1 MAKSI
6 QEYVDSLY
14 NQGLNNANNLKEQ
27 RTRADE
33 AFIKQVQDAIDKST
47 ASAAKPYQT
56 QIEQLPSQYQ
66 KLVDT
71 NAVQELVNRR
81 QVQETMANMGLTD
94 SGLNRTQQT
103 AIAIQRGN
111 ADAAA
116 RLEQQQKT
124 QELQDKIAQLMESGA
139 AQKQQQEAAIRN
151 DSANWY
157 NNLLGNMYNNAVNM
171 GYNQYNTDVAR
182 EDENKRWAEQLRQ
195 NELDRQ
201 EQIRQNELDRQARLD
216 AAKEQ
221 AAAAKEQAAAAQKQA
236 ELEARQQAFENTM
249 KIVDAM
255 NKAGASQE
263 DIYSYLNSTG
273 YVKNGAG
280 ENLYLDSGTAG
291 KTYKYAPQP
300 RGNYLLN
307 EMVAGRMTKQE
318 AVDDI
323 IKNFNFDA
331 NAMKTAAEA
340 AGVTDLLY
348 NKLASTID
356 TSSLDEKTKYSA
368 QYRGRY
374 LGPKIINGKM
384 TKKEA
389 VADIMNSFK
398 GNDAAMVV
406 AAQEAGVLPELME
419 RYR

>member
-27 RTRADE
+27 RTQADE

-66 KLVDT
+66 KLYDT

-157 NNLLGNMYNNAVNM
+157 NNLLGDMYNNAVNM

-201 EQIRQNELDRQARLD
+201 AQLD
-216 AAKEQ
+216 AAKKQ
-221 AAAAKEQAAAAQKQA
+221 ADAAKKQA
-236 ELEARQQAFENTM
+236 ELEAQQQAFENTM

-255 NKAGASQE
+255 NKADASQE

-318 AVDDI
+318 VVDDI

>member
-27 RTRADE
+27 RTQADE

-66 KLVDT
+66 KLYDT

-124 QELQDKIAQLMESGA
+124 QELQDKIAQLIESGA

-157 NNLLGNMYNNAVNM
+157 NNLLGDIYNNSVNM

-201 EQIRQNELDRQARLD
+201 IGR
-216 AAKEQ
+216 
-221 AAAAKEQAAAAQKQA
+221 
-236 ELEARQQAFENTM
+236 
-249 KIVDAM
+249 
-255 NKAGASQE
+255 ASC
-263 DIYSYLNSTG
+263 
-273 YVKNGAG
+273 
-280 ENLYLDSGTAG
+280 
-291 KTYKYAPQP
+291 
-300 RGNYLLN
+300 R
-307 EMVAGRMTKQE
+307 
-318 AVDDI
+318 
-323 IKNFNFDA
+323 
-331 NAMKTAAEA
+331 
-340 AGVTDLLY
+340 
-348 NKLASTID
+348 
-356 TSSLDEKTKYSA
+356 
-368 QYRGRY
+368 
-374 LGPKIINGKM
+374 
-384 TKKEA
+384 
-389 VADIMNSFK
+389 
-398 GNDAAMVV
+398 
-406 AAQEAGVLPELME
+406 E
-419 RYR
+419 RV

>member
-27 RTRADE
+27 RTQADE

-66 KLVDT
+66 KLYDT
-71 NAVQELVNRR
+71 NAVQELINRR

-157 NNLLGNMYNNAVNM
+157 NNLLGDMYNNAVNM

-201 EQIRQNELDRQARLD
+201 AQLD
-216 AAKEQ
+216 AAK
-221 AAAAKEQAAAAQKQA
+221 KQA
-236 ELEARQQAFENTM
+236 ELEAQQQAFENTM

-255 NKAGASQE
+255 NKADASQE
-263 DIYSYLNSTG
+263 DIYSYLASAG
-273 YVKNGAG
+273 YVKNGTSTATLDQKTKDSAYYRG
-280 ENLYLDSGTAG
+280 TYLAG
-291 KTYKYAPQP
+291 KIS
-300 RGNYLLN
+300 
-307 EMVAGRMTKQE
+307 AGKMTKQE
-318 AVDDI
+318 AVADI
-323 IKNFNFDA
+323 VNSFNGNTA
-331 NAMKTAAEA
+331 AMKVAAEK
-340 AGVTDLLY
+340 AGLTEELNSILPSS
-348 NKLASTID
+348 NRSNRTKSLSASDIANITEKAMEIYD
-356 TSSLDEKTKYSA
+356 TSGSAGLEKYLNLQIAGGILTDA
-368 QYRGRY
+368 QAIAMY
-374 LGPKIINGKM
+374 
-384 TKKEA
+384 EA
-389 VADIMNSFK
+389 
-398 GNDAAMVV
+398 
-406 AAQEAGVLPELME
+406 ME
-419 RYR
+419 G

>member
-27 RTRADE
+27 RTQADE

-47 ASAAKPYQT
+47 ASAAKSYQT

-66 KLVDT
+66 KLYDT
-71 NAVQELVNRR
+71 NAVQELINRR

-157 NNLLGNMYNNAVNM
+157 NNLLGDMYNNAVNM

-201 EQIRQNELDRQARLD
+201 AQLD
-216 AAKEQ
+216 
-221 AAAAKEQAAAAQKQA
+221 AAKEQAAAAQKQA
-236 ELEARQQAFENTM
+236 ELEAQQQAFENTM

-255 NKAGASQE
+255 NKADASQE

-318 AVDDI
+318 VVDDI

>member
-27 RTRADE
+27 RTQADE

-157 NNLLGNMYNNAVNM
+157 NNLLGDMYNNAVNM

-201 EQIRQNELDRQARLD
+201 AQLD
-216 AAKEQ
+216 
-221 AAAAKEQAAAAQKQA
+221 AAQKQA
-236 ELEARQQAFENTM
+236 ELEAQQQAFENTM

-255 NKAGASQE
+255 NKADASQE
-263 DIYSYLNSTG
+263 DIYSYLASAG
-273 YVKNGAG
+273 YVKNGTSTAT
-280 ENLYLDSGTAG
+280 LDQ
-291 KTYKYAPQP
+291 KTKDSAYY
-300 RGNYLLN
+300 RGNYL
-307 EMVAGRMTKQE
+307 AGKISAGKMTKQE
-318 AVDDI
+318 AVADI
-323 IKNFNFDA
+323 VNSFNGNTA
-331 NAMKTAAEA
+331 AMKVAAEK
-340 AGVTDLLY
+340 AGLTEELNSILPSS
-348 NKLASTID
+348 NRSNRTKSLSASDIANITEKAMEIYD
-356 TSSLDEKTKYSA
+356 TSGSAGLEKYLNLQIAGGILTDA
-368 QYRGRY
+368 QAIAMY
-374 LGPKIINGKM
+374 
-384 TKKEA
+384 EA
-389 VADIMNSFK
+389 
-398 GNDAAMVV
+398 
-406 AAQEAGVLPELME
+406 ME
-419 RYR
+419 G

>member
-27 RTRADE
+27 RTQADE

-47 ASAAKPYQT
+47 ASAAKSYQT

-66 KLVDT
+66 KLYDT
-71 NAVQELVNRR
+71 NAVQELINRR

-157 NNLLGNMYNNAVNM
+157 NNLLGDMYNNAVNM

-201 EQIRQNELDRQARLD
+201 AQLD
-216 AAKEQ
+216 
-221 AAAAKEQAAAAQKQA
+221 AAKEQAAAAQKQA
-236 ELEARQQAFENTM
+236 ELEAQQQAFENTM

-255 NKAGASQE
+255 NKADASQE
-263 DIYSYLNSTG
+263 DIYSYLASAG
-273 YVKNGAG
+273 YVKNGTSTAT
-280 ENLYLDSGTAG
+280 LDQ
-291 KTYKYAPQP
+291 KTKDSAYY
-300 RGNYLLN
+300 RGNYLAGKIS
-307 EMVAGRMTKQE
+307 AGRMTKWE
-318 AVDDI
+318 AVNDI
-323 IKNFNFDA
+323 IATYQDNFP
-331 NAMKTAAEA
+331 AMKVAAEK
-340 AGVTDLLY
+340 AGVMNELL
-348 NKLASTID
+348 S
-356 TSSLDEKTKYSA
+356 
-368 QYRGRY
+368 
-374 LGPKIINGKM
+374 
-384 TKKEA
+384 
-389 VADIMNSFK
+389 
-398 GNDAAMVV
+398 
-406 AAQEAGVLPELME
+406 

>member
-27 RTRADE
+27 RTQADE

-66 KLVDT
+66 KLYDT

-157 NNLLGNMYNNAVNM
+157 NNLLGDMYNNAVNM

-201 EQIRQNELDRQARLD
+201 AQLD
-216 AAKEQ
+216 
-221 AAAAKEQAAAAQKQA
+221 AAKEQAAAAQKQA
-236 ELEARQQAFENTM
+236 ELEAQQQAFENTM

-255 NKAGASQE
+255 NKADASQE
-263 DIYSYLNSTG
+263 DIYSYLASAG
-273 YVKNGAG
+273 YVKNGTSTAT
-280 ENLYLDSGTAG
+280 LDQ
-291 KTYKYAPQP
+291 KTKDSAYY
-300 RGNYLLN
+300 RGNYL
-307 EMVAGRMTKQE
+307 AGKISAGKMTKQE
-318 AVDDI
+318 AVADI
-323 IKNFNFDA
+323 VNSFNGNTA
-331 NAMKTAAEA
+331 AMKVAAEK
-340 AGVTDLLY
+340 AGLTEELNRILPSS
-348 NKLASTID
+348 NRSNRTKSLSASDIANITEKAMEIYD
-356 TSSLDEKTKYSA
+356 TSGSAGLEKYLNLQIAGGILTDA
-368 QYRGRY
+368 QAIAMY
-374 LGPKIINGKM
+374 
-384 TKKEA
+384 EA
-389 VADIMNSFK
+389 
-398 GNDAAMVV
+398 
-406 AAQEAGVLPELME
+406 ME
-419 RYR
+419 G

>member
-27 RTRADE
+27 RTQADE

-81 QVQETMANMGLTD
+81 QVQEAMANMGLTD

-157 NNLLGNMYNNAVNM
+157 NSLLGDMYNNAVNM

-201 EQIRQNELDRQARLD
+201 AQLD
-216 AAKEQ
+216 
-221 AAAAKEQAAAAQKQA
+221 AAKEQAAAAQKQA
-236 ELEARQQAFENTM
+236 ELEAQQQAFENTM

-255 NKAGASQE
+255 NKADASQE
-263 DIYSYLNSTG
+263 DIYSYLASAG
-273 YVKNGAG
+273 YVKNGTSTAT
-280 ENLYLDSGTAG
+280 LDQ
-291 KTYKYAPQP
+291 KTKDSAYY
-300 RGNYLLN
+300 RGNYL
-307 EMVAGRMTKQE
+307 AGKISAGKMTKQE
-318 AVDDI
+318 AVADI
-323 IKNFNFDA
+323 VNSFNGNTA
-331 NAMKTAAEA
+331 AMKVAAEK
-340 AGVTDLLY
+340 AGLTEELNSILPSS
-348 NKLASTID
+348 NRSNRTKSLSASDIANITEKAMEIYD
-356 TSSLDEKTKYSA
+356 TSGSAGLEKYLNLQIAGGILTDA
-368 QYRGRY
+368 QAIAMY
-374 LGPKIINGKM
+374 
-384 TKKEA
+384 EA
-389 VADIMNSFK
+389 
-398 GNDAAMVV
+398 
-406 AAQEAGVLPELME
+406 ME
-419 RYR
+419 G

>member
-27 RTRADE
+27 RTQADE

-66 KLVDT
+66 KLYDT

-157 NNLLGNMYNNAVNM
+157 NNLLGDMYNNAVNM

-201 EQIRQNELDRQARLD
+201 AQLD

-221 AAAAKEQAAAAQKQA
+221 AAAVQKQA
-236 ELEARQQAFENTM
+236 ELEAQQQAFENTM
-249 KIVDAM
+249 KVIDAM
-255 NKAGASQE
+255 KKAGASEEGILAYMQ
-263 DIYSYLNSTG
+263 S
-273 YVKNGAG
+273 NGLLG
-280 ENLYLDSGTAG
+280 NNNGGSGTTNSLADISVNSLDQKTKDSAYYRGTYLAG
-291 KTYKYAPQP
+291 KIS
-300 RGNYLLN
+300 
-307 EMVAGRMTKQE
+307 AGRMTKWE
-318 AVDDI
+318 AVNDI
-323 IKNFNFDA
+323 IATYQDNFP
-331 NAMKTAAEA
+331 AMKVAAEK
-340 AGVTDLLY
+340 AGVMNELL
-348 NKLASTID
+348 S
-356 TSSLDEKTKYSA
+356 
-368 QYRGRY
+368 
-374 LGPKIINGKM
+374 
-384 TKKEA
+384 
-389 VADIMNSFK
+389 
-398 GNDAAMVV
+398 
-406 AAQEAGVLPELME
+406 

>member
-14 NQGLNNANNLKEQ
+14 NQGLNNTNNLKEQ
-27 RTRADE
+27 RTQADE

-66 KLVDT
+66 KLYDT

-157 NNLLGNMYNNAVNM
+157 NNLLGDMYNNAVNM

-201 EQIRQNELDRQARLD
+201 AQLD
-216 AAKEQ
+216 AAK
-221 AAAAKEQAAAAQKQA
+221 KQA
-236 ELEARQQAFENTM
+236 ELEAQQQAFENTM

-255 NKAGASQE
+255 NKADASQE
-263 DIYSYLNSTG
+263 DIYSYLASAG
-273 YVKNGAG
+273 YVKNGTSTAT
-280 ENLYLDSGTAG
+280 LDQ
-291 KTYKYAPQP
+291 KTKDSAYY
-300 RGNYLLN
+300 RGNYL
-307 EMVAGRMTKQE
+307 AGKISAGKMTKQE
-318 AVDDI
+318 AVADI
-323 IKNFNFDA
+323 VNSFNGNTA
-331 NAMKTAAEA
+331 AMKVAAEK
-340 AGVTDLLY
+340 AGLTEELNSILPSS
-348 NKLASTID
+348 NRSNRTKSLSASDIANITEKAMEIYD
-356 TSSLDEKTKYSA
+356 TSGSAGLEKYLNLQIAGGILTDA
-368 QYRGRY
+368 QAIAMY
-374 LGPKIINGKM
+374 
-384 TKKEA
+384 EA
-389 VADIMNSFK
+389 
-398 GNDAAMVV
+398 
-406 AAQEAGVLPELME
+406 ME
-419 RYR
+419 G

>member
-27 RTRADE
+27 RTQADE

-157 NNLLGNMYNNAVNM
+157 NNLLGDMYNNAVNM

-201 EQIRQNELDRQARLD
+201 AQLD
-216 AAKEQ
+216 
-221 AAAAKEQAAAAQKQA
+221 AAKEQAAAAQKQA
-236 ELEARQQAFENTM
+236 ELEAQQQAFENTM

-255 NKAGASQE
+255 NKADASKE

-318 AVDDI
+318 VVDDI

>member
-27 RTRADE
+27 RTQADE

-66 KLVDT
+66 KLYDT

-157 NNLLGNMYNNAVNM
+157 NNLLGDMYNNAVNM

-201 EQIRQNELDRQARLD
+201 AQLD
-216 AAKEQ
+216 
-221 AAAAKEQAAAAQKQA
+221 AAKEQAAAAQKQA
-236 ELEARQQAFENTM
+236 ELEAQQQAFENTM
-249 KIVDAM
+249 KVIDAM
-255 NKAGASQE
+255 KKADASQE
-263 DIYSYLNSTG
+263 DIYSYLASAG
-273 YVKNGAG
+273 YVKNGTSTAT
-280 ENLYLDSGTAG
+280 LDQ
-291 KTYKYAPQP
+291 KTKDSAYY
-300 RGNYLLN
+300 RGNYL
-307 EMVAGRMTKQE
+307 AGKISAGKMTKQE
-318 AVDDI
+318 AVADI
-323 IKNFNFDA
+323 VNSFNGNTA
-331 NAMKTAAEA
+331 AMKVAAEK
-340 AGVTDLLY
+340 AGLTEELNSILPSS
-348 NKLASTID
+348 NRSNRTKSLSASDIANITEKAMEIYD
-356 TSSLDEKTKYSA
+356 TSGSAGLEKYLNLQIAGGILTDA
-368 QYRGRY
+368 QAIAMY
-374 LGPKIINGKM
+374 
-384 TKKEA
+384 EA
-389 VADIMNSFK
+389 
-398 GNDAAMVV
+398 
-406 AAQEAGVLPELME
+406 ME
-419 RYR
+419 G

>member
-14 NQGLNNANNLKEQ
+14 NQGLNNTNNLKEQ
-27 RTRADE
+27 RTQADE

-66 KLVDT
+66 KLYDT

-157 NNLLGNMYNNAVNM
+157 NNLLGDMYNNAVNM

-201 EQIRQNELDRQARLD
+201 AQLD
-216 AAKEQ
+216 
-221 AAAAKEQAAAAQKQA
+221 AAKEQAAAAQKQA
-236 ELEARQQAFENTM
+236 ELEAQQQAFENTM
-249 KIVDAM
+249 KVIDAM
-255 NKAGASQE
+255 NKADASQE
-263 DIYSYLNSTG
+263 DIYSYLASAG
-273 YVKNGAG
+273 YVKNGTSTAT
-280 ENLYLDSGTAG
+280 LDQ
-291 KTYKYAPQP
+291 KTKDSAYY
-300 RGNYLLN
+300 RGNYL
-307 EMVAGRMTKQE
+307 AGKISAGKMTKQE
-318 AVDDI
+318 AVADI
-323 IKNFNFDA
+323 VNSFNGNTA
-331 NAMKTAAEA
+331 AMKVAAEK
-340 AGVTDLLY
+340 AGLTEELNSILPSS
-348 NKLASTID
+348 NRSNRTKSLSASDIANITEKAMEIYD
-356 TSSLDEKTKYSA
+356 TSGSAGLEKYLNLQIAGGILTDA
-368 QYRGRY
+368 QAIAMY
-374 LGPKIINGKM
+374 
-384 TKKEA
+384 EA
-389 VADIMNSFK
+389 
-398 GNDAAMVV
+398 
-406 AAQEAGVLPELME
+406 ME
-419 RYR
+419 G

>member
-27 RTRADE
+27 RTQADV

-66 KLVDT
+66 KLYDT

-157 NNLLGNMYNNAVNM
+157 NNLLGDMYNNAVNM

-201 EQIRQNELDRQARLD
+201 AQLD
-216 AAKEQ
+216 
-221 AAAAKEQAAAAQKQA
+221 AAKEQAAAAQKQA
-236 ELEARQQAFENTM
+236 ELEAQQQAFENTM
-249 KIVDAM
+249 KVIDAM
-255 NKAGASQE
+255 KKADASQE

-280 ENLYLDSGTAG
+280 ENIYLDSGTAG

-318 AVDDI
+318 VVDDI

>member
-27 RTRADE
+27 RTQADE

-66 KLVDT
+66 KLYDT
-71 NAVQELVNRR
+71 NAVQELVNRHK
-81 QVQETMANMGLTD
+81 VQETMANMGLTD

-124 QELQDKIAQLMESGA
+124 QELQDKIAQLIESGA

-157 NNLLGNMYNNAVNM
+157 NNLLGDIYNNSVNM

-182 EDENKRWAEQLRQ
+182 EDENKRWAEQ
-195 NELDRQ
+195 
-201 EQIRQNELDRQARLD
+201 IRQNELDRQAQLD

-221 AAAAKEQAAAAQKQA
+221 ADAAKKQA
-236 ELEARQQAFENTM
+236 ELEAKQQAFENTM

-255 NKAGASQE
+255 NKADASQE
-263 DIYSYLNSTG
+263 DIYSYLASAG
-273 YVKNGAG
+273 YVKNGTSTAT
-280 ENLYLDSGTAG
+280 LDQ
-291 KTYKYAPQP
+291 KTKDSAYY
-300 RGNYLLN
+300 RGNYL
-307 EMVAGRMTKQE
+307 AGKISAGKMTKQE
-318 AVDDI
+318 AVADI
-323 IKNFNFDA
+323 VNSFNGNTA
-331 NAMKTAAEA
+331 AMKVAAEK
-340 AGVTDLLY
+340 AGLTEELNSILPSSNRSNRTKSLSVSDIANITEKAMEIY
-348 NKLASTID
+348 D
-356 TSSLDEKTKYSA
+356 TSGSAGLEKYLNLQIAGGILTDA
-368 QYRGRY
+368 QAIAMY
-374 LGPKIINGKM
+374 
-384 TKKEA
+384 EA
-389 VADIMNSFK
+389 
-398 GNDAAMVV
+398 
-406 AAQEAGVLPELME
+406 ME
-419 RYR
+419 G

>member
-27 RTRADE
+27 RTQADE

-66 KLVDT
+66 KLYDT
-71 NAVQELVNRR
+71 YAVQELVNRR

-157 NNLLGNMYNNAVNM
+157 NNLLGDMYNNAVNM

-201 EQIRQNELDRQARLD
+201 AQLN
-216 AAKEQ
+216 
-221 AAAAKEQAAAAQKQA
+221 AAKEQAAAAQKQA
-236 ELEARQQAFENTM
+236 ELEAQQQAFENTM

-255 NKAGASQE
+255 NKADASQE
-263 DIYSYLNSTG
+263 DIYSYLASAG
-273 YVKNGAG
+273 YVKNGTSTAT
-280 ENLYLDSGTAG
+280 LDQ
-291 KTYKYAPQP
+291 KTKDSAYY
-300 RGNYLLN
+300 RGNYL
-307 EMVAGRMTKQE
+307 AGKISAGKMTKQE
-318 AVDDI
+318 AVADI
-323 IKNFNFDA
+323 VNSFNGNTA
-331 NAMKTAAEA
+331 AMKVAAEK
-340 AGVTDLLY
+340 AGLTEELNSILPSS
-348 NKLASTID
+348 NRSNRTKSLSASDIANITEKAMEIYD
-356 TSSLDEKTKYSA
+356 TSGSAGLEKYLNLQIAGGILTDA
-368 QYRGRY
+368 QAIAMY
-374 LGPKIINGKM
+374 
-384 TKKEA
+384 EA
-389 VADIMNSFK
+389 
-398 GNDAAMVV
+398 
-406 AAQEAGVLPELME
+406 ME
-419 RYR
+419 G

>member
-27 RTRADE
+27 RTQADE

-66 KLVDT
+66 KLYDT

-116 RLEQQQKT
+116 RLEQQQKA

-157 NNLLGNMYNNAVNM
+157 NNLLGDMYNNAVNM

-201 EQIRQNELDRQARLD
+201 AQLD
-216 AAKEQ
+216 
-221 AAAAKEQAAAAQKQA
+221 AAKEQAAAAQKQA
-236 ELEARQQAFENTM
+236 ELEAQQRAFENTM

-255 NKAGASQE
+255 NKADASQE
-263 DIYSYLNSTG
+263 DIYSYLASAG
-273 YVKNGAG
+273 YVKNGTSTAT
-280 ENLYLDSGTAG
+280 LDQ
-291 KTYKYAPQP
+291 KTKDSAYY
-300 RGNYLLN
+300 RGNYL
-307 EMVAGRMTKQE
+307 AGKISAGKMTKQE
-318 AVDDI
+318 AVADI
-323 IKNFNFDA
+323 VNSFNGNTA
-331 NAMKTAAEA
+331 AMKVAAEK
-340 AGVTDLLY
+340 AGLTEELNSILPSS
-348 NKLASTID
+348 NRSNRTKSLSASDIANITEKAMEIYD
-356 TSSLDEKTKYSA
+356 TSGSAGLEKYLNLQIAGGILTDA
-368 QYRGRY
+368 QAIAMY
-374 LGPKIINGKM
+374 
-384 TKKEA
+384 EA
-389 VADIMNSFK
+389 
-398 GNDAAMVV
+398 
-406 AAQEAGVLPELME
+406 ME
-419 RYR
+419 G

>member
-14 NQGLNNANNLKEQ
+14 NQGLNNTNNLKEQ
-27 RTRADE
+27 RTQADE

-66 KLVDT
+66 KLYDT

-157 NNLLGNMYNNAVNM
+157 NNLLGDMYNNAVNM

-201 EQIRQNELDRQARLD
+201 AQLD
-216 AAKEQ
+216 
-221 AAAAKEQAAAAQKQA
+221 AAQKQA
-236 ELEARQQAFENTM
+236 ELEAQQQAFENTM

-255 NKAGASQE
+255 NKADASQE
-263 DIYSYLNSTG
+263 DIYSYLASAG
-273 YVKNGAG
+273 YVKNGTSTATLDQKTKDSAYYRG
-280 ENLYLDSGTAG
+280 TYLAG
-291 KTYKYAPQP
+291 KIS
-300 RGNYLLN
+300 
-307 EMVAGRMTKQE
+307 AGKMTKQE
-318 AVDDI
+318 AVADI
-323 IKNFNFDA
+323 VNSFNGNTA
-331 NAMKTAAEA
+331 AMKVAAEK
-340 AGVTDLLY
+340 AGLTEELNSILPSS
-348 NKLASTID
+348 NRSNRTKSLSASDIANITEKAMEIYD
-356 TSSLDEKTKYSA
+356 TSGSAGLEKYLNLQIAGGILTDA
-368 QYRGRY
+368 QAIAMY
-374 LGPKIINGKM
+374 
-384 TKKEA
+384 EA
-389 VADIMNSFK
+389 
-398 GNDAAMVV
+398 
-406 AAQEAGVLPELME
+406 ME
-419 RYR
+419 G

>member
-14 NQGLNNANNLKEQ
+14 NQGLNNANNLKDQ
-27 RTRADE
+27 RTQADE

-66 KLVDT
+66 KLYDT

-157 NNLLGNMYNNAVNM
+157 NNLLGDMYNNAVNM

-201 EQIRQNELDRQARLD
+201 AQLD
-216 AAKEQ
+216 
-221 AAAAKEQAAAAQKQA
+221 AAKEQAAAAQKQA
-236 ELEARQQAFENTM
+236 ELEAQQQAFENTM

-255 NKAGASQE
+255 NKADASQE

-307 EMVAGRMTKQE
+307 EMVAGRMTKRE
-318 AVDDI
+318 VVDDI

>member
-27 RTRADE
+27 RTQADE

-66 KLVDT
+66 KLYDT

-124 QELQDKIAQLMESGA
+124 QELQDKIAQLIESGA

-157 NNLLGNMYNNAVNM
+157 NNLLGDMYNNAVNM

-201 EQIRQNELDRQARLD
+201 AQLN
-216 AAKEQ
+216 
-221 AAAAKEQAAAAQKQA
+221 AAKEQAAAAQKQA
-236 ELEARQQAFENTM
+236 ELEAQQQAFENTM

-255 NKAGASQE
+255 NKADASQE
-263 DIYSYLNSTG
+263 DIYSYLASAG
-273 YVKNGAG
+273 YVKNGTSTAT
-280 ENLYLDSGTAG
+280 LDQ
-291 KTYKYAPQP
+291 KTKDSAYY
-300 RGNYLLN
+300 RGNYL
-307 EMVAGRMTKQE
+307 AGKISAGKMTKQE
-318 AVDDI
+318 AVADI
-323 IKNFNFDA
+323 VNSFNGNTA
-331 NAMKTAAEA
+331 AMKVAAEK
-340 AGVTDLLY
+340 AGLTEELNSILPSSNRSNRTKSLSVSDIANITEKAMEIY
-348 NKLASTID
+348 D
-356 TSSLDEKTKYSA
+356 TSGSAGLEKYLNLQIAGGILTDA
-368 QYRGRY
+368 QAIAMY
-374 LGPKIINGKM
+374 
-384 TKKEA
+384 EA
-389 VADIMNSFK
+389 
-398 GNDAAMVV
+398 
-406 AAQEAGVLPELME
+406 ME
-419 RYR
+419 G

>member
-27 RTRADE
+27 RTQADE

-47 ASAAKPYQT
+47 ASTAKPYQT

-66 KLVDT
+66 KLYDT

-157 NNLLGNMYNNAVNM
+157 NNLLGDMYNNAVNM

-201 EQIRQNELDRQARLD
+201 AQLD
-216 AAKEQ
+216 
-221 AAAAKEQAAAAQKQA
+221 AAKEQAAAAQKQA
-236 ELEARQQAFENTM
+236 ELEAQQQAFENTM

-255 NKAGASQE
+255 NKADASQE

-318 AVDDI
+318 VVDDI

-406 AAQEAGVLPELME
+406 AALEAGVLPELME

>member
-14 NQGLNNANNLKEQ
+14 NQGLNNTNNLKEQ
-27 RTRADE
+27 RTQADE

-66 KLVDT
+66 KLYDT

-157 NNLLGNMYNNAVNM
+157 NNLLGDMYNNAVNM

-201 EQIRQNELDRQARLD
+201 AQLD
-216 AAKEQ
+216 
-221 AAAAKEQAAAAQKQA
+221 AAKEQAAAAQKQA
-236 ELEARQQAFENTM
+236 ELEAQQQAFENTM

-255 NKAGASQE
+255 NKADASQE
-263 DIYSYLNSTG
+263 DIYSYLASAG
-273 YVKNGAG
+273 YVKNGTSTAT
-280 ENLYLDSGTAG
+280 LDQKAKDSA
-291 KTYKYAPQP
+291 YY
-300 RGNYLLN
+300 RGNYL
-307 EMVAGRMTKQE
+307 AGKISAGKMTKQE
-318 AVDDI
+318 AVADI
-323 IKNFNFDA
+323 VNSFNGNTA
-331 NAMKTAAEA
+331 AMKVAAEK
-340 AGVTDLLY
+340 AGLTEELNSILPSS
-348 NKLASTID
+348 NRSNRTKSLSASDIANITEKAMEIYD
-356 TSSLDEKTKYSA
+356 TSGSAGLEKYLNLQIAGGILTDA
-368 QYRGRY
+368 QAIAMY
-374 LGPKIINGKM
+374 
-384 TKKEA
+384 EA
-389 VADIMNSFK
+389 
-398 GNDAAMVV
+398 
-406 AAQEAGVLPELME
+406 ME
-419 RYR
+419 G

>member
-27 RTRADE
+27 RTQADE

-66 KLVDT
+66 KLYDT

-157 NNLLGNMYNNAVNM
+157 NNLLGDMYNNAVNM

-201 EQIRQNELDRQARLD
+201 AQLD
-216 AAKEQ
+216 
-221 AAAAKEQAAAAQKQA
+221 AAKEQAAAAQKQA
-236 ELEARQQAFENTM
+236 ELEAQQQAFENTM

-255 NKAGASQE
+255 NKADASQE

-318 AVDDI
+318 VVDDI

>member
-27 RTRADE
+27 RTQADE

-157 NNLLGNMYNNAVNM
+157 NNLLGDMYNNAVNM

-201 EQIRQNELDRQARLD
+201 AQLD
-216 AAKEQ
+216 
-221 AAAAKEQAAAAQKQA
+221 AAKEQAAAAQKQA
-236 ELEARQQAFENTM
+236 ELEAQQQAFENTM

-255 NKAGASQE
+255 NKADASQE
-263 DIYSYLNSTG
+263 DIYSYLASAG
-273 YVKNGAG
+273 YVKNGTSTAT
-280 ENLYLDSGTAG
+280 LDQKAKDSA
-291 KTYKYAPQP
+291 YY
-300 RGNYLLN
+300 RGNYL
-307 EMVAGRMTKQE
+307 AGKISAGKMTKQE
-318 AVDDI
+318 AVADI
-323 IKNFNFDA
+323 VNSFNGNTA
-331 NAMKTAAEA
+331 AMKVAAEK
-340 AGVTDLLY
+340 AGLTEELNSILPSS
-348 NKLASTID
+348 NRSNRTKSLSASDIANITEKAMEIYD
-356 TSSLDEKTKYSA
+356 TSGSAGLEKYLNLQIAGGILTDA
-368 QYRGRY
+368 QAIAMY
-374 LGPKIINGKM
+374 
-384 TKKEA
+384 EA
-389 VADIMNSFK
+389 
-398 GNDAAMVV
+398 
-406 AAQEAGVLPELME
+406 ME
-419 RYR
+419 G

>member
-27 RTRADE
+27 RTQADE

-124 QELQDKIAQLMESGA
+124 QELQDKIAHLMESGA

-157 NNLLGNMYNNAVNM
+157 NNLLGDMYNNAVNM

-201 EQIRQNELDRQARLD
+201 AQLD
-216 AAKEQ
+216 
-221 AAAAKEQAAAAQKQA
+221 AAKEQAAAAQKQA
-236 ELEARQQAFENTM
+236 ELEAQQQDFENTM

-255 NKAGASQE
+255 NKADASQE

-318 AVDDI
+318 VVDDI

>member
-27 RTRADE
+27 RTQADE

-66 KLVDT
+66 KLYDT

-157 NNLLGNMYNNAVNM
+157 NNLLGDMYNNAVNM

-201 EQIRQNELDRQARLD
+201 AQLD
-216 AAKEQ
+216 
-221 AAAAKEQAAAAQKQA
+221 AAKEQAAAAQKQA
-236 ELEARQQAFENTM
+236 ELEAQQQAFENTM

-255 NKAGASQE
+255 NKADASQE
-263 DIYSYLNSTG
+263 DIYSYLASAG
-273 YVKNGAG
+273 YVKNGTSTATLDQKTKDSAYYRG
-280 ENLYLDSGTAG
+280 TYLAG
-291 KTYKYAPQP
+291 KIS
-300 RGNYLLN
+300 
-307 EMVAGRMTKQE
+307 AGKMTKQE
-318 AVDDI
+318 AV
-323 IKNFNFDA
+323 
-331 NAMKTAAEA
+331 
-340 AGVTDLLY
+340 
-348 NKLASTID
+348 
-356 TSSLDEKTKYSA
+356 
-368 QYRGRY
+368 
-374 LGPKIINGKM
+374 
-384 TKKEA
+384 
-389 VADIMNSFK
+389 ADIMKNYD
-398 GNDAAMVV
+398 GNTAAMKV
-406 AAQEAGVLPELME
+406 AAEKAGVSDLLSQTVLGQNTLGVAPKKTVNTTAFIDGLNKTFRESIGGKVGDFNIKDLAKYEITAWANGGYLLPEEVAYLIQ
-419 RYR
+419 YYGL

>member
-27 RTRADE
+27 RTQADE

-157 NNLLGNMYNNAVNM
+157 NNLLGDMYNNAVNM

-201 EQIRQNELDRQARLD
+201 AQLD
-216 AAKEQ
+216 
-221 AAAAKEQAAAAQKQA
+221 AAKEQAAAAQKQA
-236 ELEARQQAFENTM
+236 ELEAQQQDFENTM

-255 NKAGASQE
+255 NKADASQE

-318 AVDDI
+318 VVDDI

>member
-27 RTRADE
+27 RTQADE

-47 ASAAKPYQT
+47 ASAAKSYQT

-66 KLVDT
+66 KLYDT
-71 NAVQELVNRR
+71 NAVQELINRR

-157 NNLLGNMYNNAVNM
+157 NNLLGDIYNNSVNM

-201 EQIRQNELDRQARLD
+201 TQLK
-216 AAKEQ
+216 AAE
-221 AAAAKEQAAAAQKQA
+221 EQAAAAQKQA
-236 ELEARQQAFENTM
+236 ELEAQQQAFENTM

-255 NKAGASQE
+255 NKADASQE
-263 DIYSYLNSTG
+263 DIYSYLTSAG
-273 YVKNGAG
+273 YMKNGTSTATLDQKTKDSAYYRG
-280 ENLYLDSGTAG
+280 TYLAG
-291 KTYKYAPQP
+291 KIS
-300 RGNYLLN
+300 
-307 EMVAGRMTKQE
+307 AGKMTKQE
-318 AVDDI
+318 AVADI
-323 IKNFNFDA
+323 VNSFNGNTA
-331 NAMKTAAEA
+331 AMKVAAEK
-340 AGVTDLLY
+340 AGLTEELNSILPSS
-348 NKLASTID
+348 NRSNRTKSLSASDIANITEKAMEIYD
-356 TSSLDEKTKYSA
+356 TSGSAGLEKYLNLQIAGGILTDA
-368 QYRGRY
+368 QAIAMY
-374 LGPKIINGKM
+374 
-384 TKKEA
+384 EA
-389 VADIMNSFK
+389 
-398 GNDAAMVV
+398 
-406 AAQEAGVLPELME
+406 ME
-419 RYR
+419 G

>member
-27 RTRADE
+27 RTQADE

-47 ASAAKPYQT
+47 ASTAKPYQT

-66 KLVDT
+66 KLYDT

-157 NNLLGNMYNNAVNM
+157 NNLLGDMYNNAVNM

-201 EQIRQNELDRQARLD
+201 AQLD
-216 AAKEQ
+216 
-221 AAAAKEQAAAAQKQA
+221 AAKEQAAAAQKQA
-236 ELEARQQAFENTM
+236 ELEAQQQAFENTM

-255 NKAGASQE
+255 NKADASQE

-318 AVDDI
+318 VVDDI

>member
-27 RTRADE
+27 RTQADE

-66 KLVDT
+66 KLYDT

-157 NNLLGNMYNNAVNM
+157 NNLLGDMYNNAVNM

-201 EQIRQNELDRQARLD
+201 AQLN
-216 AAKEQ
+216 
-221 AAAAKEQAAAAQKQA
+221 AAKEQAAAAQKQA
-236 ELEARQQAFENTM
+236 ELEAQQQAFENTM
-249 KIVDAM
+249 KVIDAM
-255 NKAGASQE
+255 KKAGASEEGILAYMQ
-263 DIYSYLNSTG
+263 SNGLLGNNSG
-273 YVKNGAG
+273 G
-280 ENLYLDSGTAG
+280 SGTTNNNNDNTAG
-291 KTYKYAPQP
+291 GTTNGNVNTLVPALDQKTRDSAYY
-300 RGNYLLN
+300 RGNYL
-307 EMVAGRMTKQE
+307 AGKISAGKMTKQE
-318 AVDDI
+318 AVADI
-323 IKNFNFDA
+323 VNSFNGNTA
-331 NAMKTAAEA
+331 AMKVAAEK
-340 AGVTDLLY
+340 AGLTEELNSILPSS
-348 NKLASTID
+348 NRSNRTKSLSASDIANITEKAMEIYD
-356 TSSLDEKTKYSA
+356 TSGSAGLEKYLNLQIAGGILTDA
-368 QYRGRY
+368 QAIAMY
-374 LGPKIINGKM
+374 
-384 TKKEA
+384 EA
-389 VADIMNSFK
+389 
-398 GNDAAMVV
+398 
-406 AAQEAGVLPELME
+406 ME
-419 RYR
+419 G

>member
-27 RTRADE
+27 RTQADE

-66 KLVDT
+66 KLYDT

-157 NNLLGNMYNNAVNM
+157 NNLLGDMYNNAVNM

-201 EQIRQNELDRQARLD
+201 AQLD
-216 AAKEQ
+216 
-221 AAAAKEQAAAAQKQA
+221 AAKEQAAAAQKQA
-236 ELEARQQAFENTM
+236 ELEAQQQAFENTM
-249 KIVDAM
+249 KVIDAM
-255 NKAGASQE
+255 KKADASQE

-280 ENLYLDSGTAG
+280 ENIYLDSGTAG

-318 AVDDI
+318 VVDDI

>member
-27 RTRADE
+27 RTQADE
-33 AFIKQVQDAIDKST
+33 AFIKQVQDVIDKST

-66 KLVDT
+66 KLYDT

-124 QELQDKIAQLMESGA
+124 QELQDKIAQLIESGA

-157 NNLLGNMYNNAVNM
+157 NSLLGDMYNNAVNM

-201 EQIRQNELDRQARLD
+201 AQLD

-221 AAAAKEQAAAAQKQA
+221 AAAAKKQA
-236 ELEARQQAFENTM
+236 ELEAQQQAFENTM

-255 NKAGASQE
+255 NKADASQE

-318 AVDDI
+318 VVDDI

>member
-27 RTRADE
+27 RTQADE

-66 KLVDT
+66 KLYDT

-157 NNLLGNMYNNAVNM
+157 NNLLGDMYNNAVNM

-201 EQIRQNELDRQARLD
+201 AQLD
-216 AAKEQ
+216 
-221 AAAAKEQAAAAQKQA
+221 AAKEQAAAAQKQA
-236 ELEARQQAFENTM
+236 ELEAQQQAFENTM

-255 NKAGASQE
+255 NKADASQE

-280 ENLYLDSGTAG
+280 ENIYLDSGTAG

-318 AVDDI
+318 VVDDI

>member
-27 RTRADE
+27 RTQADE

-47 ASAAKPYQT
+47 ASAAKPIQT

-66 KLVDT
+66 KLYDT

-157 NNLLGNMYNNAVNM
+157 NNLLGDMYNNAVNM

-201 EQIRQNELDRQARLD
+201 AQLD
-216 AAKEQ
+216 
-221 AAAAKEQAAAAQKQA
+221 AAKEQAAAAQKQA
-236 ELEARQQAFENTM
+236 ELEAQQQAFENTM

-255 NKAGASQE
+255 NKADASQE
-263 DIYSYLNSTG
+263 DIYSYLASVG
-273 YVKNGAG
+273 YVKNGTSTATLDQKTKDSAYYRG
-280 ENLYLDSGTAG
+280 TYLAG
-291 KTYKYAPQP
+291 KIS
-300 RGNYLLN
+300 
-307 EMVAGRMTKQE
+307 AGKMTKQE
-318 AVDDI
+318 AVADI
-323 IKNFNFDA
+323 VNSFNGNTA
-331 NAMKTAAEA
+331 AMKVAAEK
-340 AGVTDLLY
+340 AGLTEELNSILPST
-348 NKLASTID
+348 NRSNRTKSLSASDIANITEKAMEIYD
-356 TSSLDEKTKYSA
+356 TSGSAGLEKYLNLQIAGGILTDA
-368 QYRGRY
+368 QAIAMY
-374 LGPKIINGKM
+374 
-384 TKKEA
+384 EA
-389 VADIMNSFK
+389 
-398 GNDAAMVV
+398 
-406 AAQEAGVLPELME
+406 ME
-419 RYR
+419 G

>member
-27 RTRADE
+27 RTQADE

-66 KLVDT
+66 KLYDT

-157 NNLLGNMYNNAVNM
+157 NNLLGDVYNNAVNM

-201 EQIRQNELDRQARLD
+201 AQLD
-216 AAKEQ
+216 
-221 AAAAKEQAAAAQKQA
+221 AAKEQAAAAQKQA
-236 ELEARQQAFENTM
+236 ELEAQQQAFENTM

-255 NKAGASQE
+255 NKADASQE

-318 AVDDI
+318 VVDDI

>member
-27 RTRADE
+27 RTQADE

-47 ASAAKPYQT
+47 ASAAKSYQT

-66 KLVDT
+66 KLYDT
-71 NAVQELVNRR
+71 NAVQELINRR

-157 NNLLGNMYNNAVNM
+157 NNLLGDMYNNAVNM

-201 EQIRQNELDRQARLD
+201 AQLD
-216 AAKEQ
+216 AAK
-221 AAAAKEQAAAAQKQA
+221 KQA
-236 ELEARQQAFENTM
+236 ELEAQQQAFENTM
-249 KIVDAM
+249 KVIDAM
-255 NKAGASQE
+255 KKAGASEEGILAYMQ
-263 DIYSYLNSTG
+263 S
-273 YVKNGAG
+273 NGLLG
-280 ENLYLDSGTAG
+280 NNNGGSGMTNNNDNTAG
-291 KTYKYAPQP
+291 GTSN
-300 RGNYLLN
+300 GNVNTL
-307 EMVAGRMTKQE
+307 VSA
-318 AVDDI
+318 
-323 IKNFNFDA
+323 
-331 NAMKTAAEA
+331 
-340 AGVTDLLY
+340 
-348 NKLASTID
+348 
-356 TSSLDEKTKYSA
+356 LDQKTKDSA
-368 QYRGRY
+368 YYRGTY
-374 LGPKIINGKM
+374 LAGKISAGKM
-384 TKKEA
+384 TKWEA
-389 VADIMNSFK
+389 VNNIIATYQDNFP
-398 GNDAAMVV
+398 AMKV
-406 AAQEAGVLPELME
+406 AAEKAGVMNELLS

>member
-27 RTRADE
+27 RTQADE

-47 ASAAKPYQT
+47 ASAAKSYQT

-66 KLVDT
+66 KLYDT
-71 NAVQELVNRR
+71 NAVQELINRR

-116 RLEQQQKT
+116 RLKQQQKT

-157 NNLLGNMYNNAVNM
+157 NNLLGDMYNNAVNM

-201 EQIRQNELDRQARLD
+201 AQLD
-216 AAKEQ
+216 
-221 AAAAKEQAAAAQKQA
+221 AAKEQAAAAQKQA
-236 ELEARQQAFENTM
+236 ELEAQQQAFENTM

-255 NKAGASQE
+255 NKADASQE
-263 DIYSYLNSTG
+263 DIYSYLASAG
-273 YVKNGAG
+273 YVKNGTSTAT
-280 ENLYLDSGTAG
+280 LDQ
-291 KTYKYAPQP
+291 KTKDSAYY
-300 RGNYLLN
+300 RGNYL
-307 EMVAGRMTKQE
+307 AGKISAGKMTKQE
-318 AVDDI
+318 AVADI
-323 IKNFNFDA
+323 VNSFNGNTA
-331 NAMKTAAEA
+331 AMKVAAEK
-340 AGVTDLLY
+340 AGLTEELNSILPSS
-348 NKLASTID
+348 NRSNRTKSLSASDIANITEKAMEIYD
-356 TSSLDEKTKYSA
+356 TSGSAGLEKYLNLQIAGGILTDA
-368 QYRGRY
+368 QAIAMY
-374 LGPKIINGKM
+374 
-384 TKKEA
+384 EA
-389 VADIMNSFK
+389 
-398 GNDAAMVV
+398 
-406 AAQEAGVLPELME
+406 ME
-419 RYR
+419 G